1 MKVDLKTLLEH
12 NRANH
17 YKLLVIVDNNRQHQK
32 VIDLLKQHGWA
43 AYDVDEHILQII
55 ADTPPDKIK
64 LRIGDQIKKWVL
76 SLPEKII
83 LYNTNILFSPEL
95 GRLNPVGA
103 FKYRARDKEIIVFV
117 EGYVSSN
124 RIQYSTYG
132 RKDHAEMDVSELIHV
147 EMGDLDA

>member
-1 MKVDLKTLLEH
+1 MDLKTLLEH

-32 VIDLLKQHGWA
+32 IIDLLKQDGWT

-117 EGYVSSN
+117 EGHVSGN